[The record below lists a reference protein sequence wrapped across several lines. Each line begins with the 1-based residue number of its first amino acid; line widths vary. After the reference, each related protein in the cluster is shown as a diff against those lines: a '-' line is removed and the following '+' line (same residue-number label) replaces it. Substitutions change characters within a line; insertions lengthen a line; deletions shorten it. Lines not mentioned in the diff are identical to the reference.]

1 MFDDCD
7 PPPRYYTKASSH
19 CWIPY
24 VWCQNPHLW
33 SAKKLSNYPTT
44 TFCLLKHGKTLRFF
58 PFLHVFFVRI
68 LRHPAWR
75 KATRHTLNKAQL
87 TANKG
92 RARTLLQGTT
102 ITLVSLVSWENFVV
116 SRCLKYLLFFGGILF
131 VYMHGYVQ
139 TLFDLPHS
147 ESFGSFNRI
156 IIPALMEK
164 NWNNKVWNHQSAVVQ
179 TNVYPYL

>member
-1 MFDDCD
+1 MGELCGL
-7 PPPRYYTKASSH
+7 KMSQVSS
-19 CWIPY
+19 I
-24 VWCQNPHLW
+24 
-33 SAKKLSNYPTT
+33 
-44 TFCLLKHGKTLRFF
+44 
-58 PFLHVFFVRI
+58 
-68 LRHPAWR
+68 
-75 KATRHTLNKAQL
+75 
-87 TANKG
+87 
-92 RARTLLQGTT
+92 
-102 ITLVSLVSWENFVV
+102 
-116 SRCLKYLLFFGGILF
+116 FGGILF